1 MVEDNVLV
9 LLISMSSLGVA
20 GGGDGSPKTGAMNSN
35 KWEELLFWNFGGD
48 EQ

>member
-1 MVEDNVLV
+1 MLV